1 MTDTERLIK
10 SPENYSSLASAEE
23 TQAEEEE
30 ADDLKPRRPFYRRLL
45 YYNPCSYYLPRRY
58 GVATLAFLGFCN
70 VYALRVNL
78 SVAIVA
84 MSATDEF
91 DWDSKTQGL
100 LLSTFFY
107 GYIVTQIP
115 GGWLANRFG
124 GKKVFGYGM
133 LTTSILAIFTPV
145 LTRLGG
151 TPVLIAIRIAQG
163 LAEGVVFPAIH
174 GLWSH
179 WSPVHERSRLATIA
193 FSGSYVG
200 TVISLVV
207 SGFLAQHLGWPS
219 IFYTFGV
226 IAFLWTILWLTN
238 VGETPAED
246 KRISEE
252 ELNYIVTSIGKPTV
266 KPAPW
271 LKILTSLPVWAINIA
286 HFAEN
291 WGFYTMLTFLP
302 RFMKDMFDMQ
312 LSQAGLISALPYMFM
327 ALVVQFAGFL
337 ADYFRSAY
345 MSTTAVRKLFTC
357 GAFLS
362 QTIFMLGAAYVST
375 PGWAIACITLS
386 VGLGGF
392 AWAGFSVNHLDLA
405 PQYAS
410 VLMGLSNTFATIP
423 GMVSPTLAGKML
435 QNGTIDEWREVFSV
449 SSTIYVI
456 GAVAYG
462 LLASGE
468 TQRWAESISTVDLTG
483 ATDSD

>member
-1 MTDTERLIK
+1 

-23 TQAEEEE
+23 TQADEEE
-30 ADDLKPRRPFYRRLL
+30 ADDLKPRRPFWRRLL

-84 MSATDEF
+84 MSSDEF
-91 DWDSKTQGL
+91 DWDSKMQGWI
-100 LLSTFFY
+100 LSSFFY

-133 LTTSILAIFTPV
+133 LTTSILAIVTPV

-151 TPVLIAIRIAQG
+151 APVLVAIRVAQG
-163 LAEGVVFPAIH
+163 LAEGVVFPAMH
-174 GLWSH
+174 GVWSH

-200 TVISLVV
+200 TVFSLVI
-207 SGFLAQHLGWPS
+207 SGFLAEHVGYQS
-219 IFYTFGV
+219 IFYFFGV
-226 IAFLWTILWLTN
+226 FAFLWTILWLTN

-252 ELNYIVTSIGKPTV
+252 ELNYIVTSIGTQDV
-266 KPAPW
+266 VGY
-271 LKILTSLPVWAINIA
+271 LNRVVEVLSLEN
-286 HFAEN
+286 FAEN
-291 WGFYTMLTFLP
+291 WGFYTLLTFLP

-337 ADYFRSAY
+337 ADYFRATY
-345 MSTTAVRKLFTC
+345 MSTTLVRKLFTC

-392 AWAGFSVNHLDLA
+392 AWAGFSVNHLDIG
-405 PQYAS
+405 PRYAGI
-410 VLMGLSNTFATIP
+410 LMGISNTFATIP

-456 GAVAYG
+456 GAVGYG